1 MTTRQ
6 LVCSTNQLTDFCI
19 MRTLTLNELKELRT
33 LSGSKDCRKQQAFQ
47 NAPLLCARRRKGRG
61 ILSRAGQSISNTVKQ
76 KRGKKYLLTYPIS
89 AYPSFCPRFYWIHP
103 LVTPLFPQNILVLPK
118 GGRLN
123 YFLKNWTKLTNDPAI
138 FSGYYKIII
147 FLLLRSQ
154 NNWKPYSGN
163 NVTKGNRFERPKNQ
177 INVEQECNFRK
188 EKSKGSVSESWK
200 NWTKLYLMHSSRWK
214 VCLCWKKCYSQ
225 GTLFARLIQKT
236 HILRFHSQKLPKIGQ
251 VPIERPAMQMFL
263 SILWTFFRTKSF
275 HHINESSNIFVVET
289 MHKNYNISRWY
300 ALDGSFLRR
309 TANCSGF
316 IDISAS

>member
-19 MRTLTLNELKELRT
+19 MRTLTLNELKELRS
-33 LSGSKDCRKQQAFQ
+33 LSGGKDCRKKQAFQ

-76 KRGKKYLLTYPIS
+76 KSGKKYLLTYPIS

-154 NNWKPYSGN
+154 NN
-163 NVTKGNRFERPKNQ
+163 
-177 INVEQECNFRK
+177 
-188 EKSKGSVSESWK
+188 
-200 NWTKLYLMHSSRWK
+200 
-214 VCLCWKKCYSQ
+214 
-225 GTLFARLIQKT
+225 
-236 HILRFHSQKLPKIGQ
+236 
-251 VPIERPAMQMFL
+251 
-263 SILWTFFRTKSF
+263 
-275 HHINESSNIFVVET
+275 
-289 MHKNYNISRWY
+289 
-300 ALDGSFLRR
+300 
-309 TANCSGF
+309 
-316 IDISAS
+316 